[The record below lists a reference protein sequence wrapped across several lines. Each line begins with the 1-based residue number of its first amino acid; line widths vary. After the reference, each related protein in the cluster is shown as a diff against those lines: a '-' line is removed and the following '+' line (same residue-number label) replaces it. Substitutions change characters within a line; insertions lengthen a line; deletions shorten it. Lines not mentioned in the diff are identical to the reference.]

1 MSSIDNQ
8 KEIEDFKK
16 IFDHYYDGLRN
27 FVYYK
32 TGDSDLAED
41 IVQEVFMKVWS
52 IRSQVVPETVKSFL
66 YTIAE
71 NITKNYYRHQQVVYN
86 FATRYEGESMTEEA
100 DHEIRREEFHL
111 HLQKTLSEIPEKSR
125 IVFLMNRI
133 DGFTYAEIAERLN
146 LSVKAIEKRMSE
158 AIAIIREKI
167 KYKI

>member
-1 MSSIDNQ
+1 MSSFENQ
-8 KEIEDFKK
+8 KDIEDFKK

-32 TGDSDLAED
+32 TGDADLSED
-41 IVQEVFMKVWS
+41 IVQEVFLKVWN
-52 IRSQVVPETVKSFL
+52 IRKQVVPETVKSFL

-86 FATRYEGESMTEEA
+86 FANKYDNESIAEEA
-100 DHEIRREEFHL
+100 DHEIRKEEFHH

-125 IVFLMNRI
+125 VVFLMNRI
-133 DGFTYAEIAERLN
+133 DGYTYAEIAERLN

>member
-1 MSSIDNQ
+1 MSSFDNQ
-8 KEIEDFKK
+8 KEIDDFKK

-32 TGDSDLAED
+32 TGDADLAED
-41 IVQEVFMKVWS
+41 IVQEVFLKVWN
-52 IRSQVVPETVKSFL
+52 IRRQVVPETVKSFL

-71 NITKNYYRHQQVVYN
+71 NITRNHYRHQQVVYN
-86 FATRYEGESMTEEA
+86 FANRYDVENTADEA
-100 DHEIRREEFHL
+100 DHEIRREEFHR
-111 HLQKTLSEIPEKSR
+111 HLQKTLTEIPEKSR

-133 DGFTYAEIAERLN
+133 DGLTYAEIAERLN